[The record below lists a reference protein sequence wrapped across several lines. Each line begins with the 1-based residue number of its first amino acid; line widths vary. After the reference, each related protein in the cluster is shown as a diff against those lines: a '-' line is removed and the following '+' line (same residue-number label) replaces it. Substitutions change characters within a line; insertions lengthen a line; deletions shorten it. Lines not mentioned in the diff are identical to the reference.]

1 MSSVKIIDITKECT
15 EFDSFEKA
23 MQFKYTLD
31 PFQKHAVCA
40 INRGENVLCCAK
52 TGSGKSDIAI
62 YQIAH
67 SISQGQR
74 VFYTTP
80 IKSLSNQK
88 FHDLKEMYKG
98 RVGIMTGDIK
108 FCPDADIVIMT
119 TEILRNLL
127 YKKGTK
133 TEALGLTASLSL
145 KDLGAVIFDECHYIN
160 DRDRGKIWEET
171 MILLPPPVQLILLSA
186 TLDSPQYFAQWLSE
200 LKGKPCALIE
210 TQYRVVP
217 LIHSVLVGRESQ
229 TLMDAKEIFNPK
241 TYNDWLQWRK
251 SRAKEKDDYK
261 RLVHTARRGG
271 HEGRVE
277 GKVTISSFNHQ
288 LNDFVEM
295 LQDKELMPALTFVF
309 SRQACEKYADKV
321 THQLLDS
328 SDSALAERIFDFHLR
343 NHKANLETLP
353 QYHHLRKQVARG
365 IAFHH
370 SGILPVLKEVIEILF
385 AKGLVKLLFAT
396 ETFAVG
402 LNMPTKTVLFV
413 GFHKYDSERGGMRIL
428 RTDEYIQMAGRAGR
442 RGKDTIGH
450 VFYIPEK
457 DPVEP
462 TEIEKMMKGGKPRV
476 ESRMD
481 FGYDFLLK
489 TLNTGD
495 LTWLGLLE
503 KSYWF
508 RQLEQVQKTI
518 KADIKKISVE
528 IETIKLTEDEIKD
541 IDEKKA
547 LEQTISSTQNAKK
560 RDAQRA
566 LERWKDVHIG
576 QRWFGAEANYKKK
589 NILIGELNESETNLR
604 DLEKAHLISIDKKLE
619 YLVSIDFLDQD
630 KKTLTPRGVAATE
643 FNEGQPILCTELAFR
658 HTIGDLDT
666 DDFVTCLACFVT
678 DSDKDEQPS
687 LASLDLSAKVKDAL
701 GKIGALAFELG
712 QKEYNLTK
720 KDTRFWDLSTT
731 WLEPVSAWL
740 SGCEVS
746 KICVD
751 YGIFEGNFVRTIMR
765 LANLVDEW
773 TSVATFIEDIELLE
787 KLRDVRGRLV
797 KDVIIPDSLYL
808 HI

>member
-1 MSSVKIIDITKECT
+1 MASYYSCDVSKDCPEVTDMAT
-15 EFDSFEKA
+15 TYS
-23 MQFKYTLD
+23 YPLD
-31 PFQKHAVCA
+31 PFQKHAVAA
-40 INRGENVLCCAK
+40 IHQEHNVMCCAK
-52 TGSGKSDIAI
+52 TGSGKTLLAEYNIA
-62 YQIAH
+62 YTLRK
-67 SISQGQR
+67 GQR

-127 YKKGTK
+127 YKQGTK

-171 MILLPPPVQLILLSA
+171 MILLPPSTQLILLSA

-200 LKGKPCALIE
+200 LKNKPCALIE

-217 LIHSVLVGRESQ
+217 LIHSVFIGKESQ
-229 TLMDAKEIFNPK
+229 TLMDAKEIFNAK
-241 TYNDWLQWRK
+241 TYNEWLQWRK
-251 SRAKEKDDYK
+251 SKAKEKDDYK
-261 RLVHTARRGG
+261 RSVHNARLGG

-277 GKVTISSFNHQ
+277 GKVTIASFNHQ
-288 LNDFVEM
+288 INDFVQMMQE
-295 LQDKELMPALTFVF
+295 KELMPALTFVF
-309 SRQACEKYADKV
+309 SRKACEKFADKI
-321 THQLLDS
+321 THHLLDS

-343 NHKANLETLP
+343 KHKANLETLP
-353 QYHHLRKQVARG
+353 QYHHLRKHISKG

-370 SGILPVLKEVIEILF
+370 SGVLPVLKEAIEILF
-385 AKGLVKLLFAT
+385 SKGLIKLLFAT

-402 LNMPTKTVLFV
+402 LNMPTKTVLFI
-413 GFHKYDSERGGMRIL
+413 GFHKYDSERGGMRLL

-450 VFYIPEK
+450 VFYIPEHE
-457 DPVEP
+457 PVGLD
-462 TEIEKMMKGGKPRV
+462 EIQQMMKGGKPRV

-489 TLNTGD
+489 TLNSGD
-495 LTWLGLLE
+495 RTWLGLLE
-503 KSYWF
+503 RSYWY
-508 RQLEQVQKTI
+508 RQLEQMQKII
-518 KADIKKISVE
+518 KADIKKLGAE
-528 IETIKLTEDEIKD
+528 IESIKLTEDEMKA
-541 IDEKKA
+541 IDEKKT
-547 LEQTISSTQNAKK
+547 LQQTIASTQNAKK

-566 LERWKDVHIG
+566 LERWNDVHIG
-576 QRWFGAEANYKKK
+576 QRWFVAEENYKKK
-589 NILIGELNESETNLR
+589 TTLIKELTNAEKDLLNSEN
-604 DLEKAHLISIDKKLE
+604 AHLLSINTKLD
-619 YLVSIDFLDQD
+619 YLVSIDFLDKD
-630 KKTLTPRGVAATE
+630 KKILTPRGMAATE

-658 HTIGDLDT
+658 NTLGDLST
-666 DDFVTCLACFVT
+666 DDFVTCLACFIN

-687 LASLDLSAKVKDAL
+687 LASLALSDKVKDAL
-701 GKIGALAFELG
+701 RKIGALALELG
-712 QKEYNLTK
+712 QKEYALTK
-720 KDTRFWDLSTT
+720 KDTQFWDLSTT
-731 WLEPVSAWL
+731 WLEPVYAWL
-740 SGCEVS
+740 SGSEIS

-751 YGIFEGNFVRTIMR
+751 YGIFEGNFVRTVMR

-773 TSVATFIEDIELLE
+773 TAVATFIEDIELLE